1 MRHRVVALVGPTL
14 ELYPVTCASAVFG
27 YHGPDIAH
35 RYDFR
40 LCTERPGPIRTTLG
54 HDIVVDEGLDALDT
68 ADTILV
74 AGWCPGP
81 QVSTPIGDAVGAAH
95 ARGARVVAVCSGIWV
110 PASLGLLDGR
120 RAAVHRE
127 CDAALA
133 RQYPRIRT
141 DAAVLYV
148 DHGDVATAGASATT
162 LDLCLNQVRQEHGA
176 ALAMRIGR
184 QLSAAPQRE
193 GHQRQY
199 PALPTTGPVPDPI
212 APLLDWIAANQHRP
226 LSLDDMAAR
235 SGVSPR
241 TLSRYFAEQLGT
253 SPGRWLLDRRI
264 ASTRALLEETDLPV
278 ETIAKRVGLS
288 SAVNLRRRFR
298 DALRMTPGAYRRAF
312 RSAPGEAP
320 AVRA

>member
-1 MRHRVVALVGPTL
+1 MRNRVVALVGPTL

-27 YHGPDIAH
+27 WHGPDIPH

-40 LCTERPGPIRTTLG
+40 MCTERPGPVRTTLG
-54 HDIVVDEGLDALDT
+54 VDVVVENGLEALAD
-68 ADTILV
+68 ADTILI

-81 QVSTPIGDAVGAAH
+81 DVPPALGDAVRAAH
-95 ARGARVVAVCSGIWV
+95 ARGARIVATCSGVYV

-120 RAAVHRE
+120 RAAIHWE
-127 CDAALA
+127 CAGALA
-133 RQYPRIRT
+133 RQYPRIST
-141 DAAVLYV
+141 DATVLYV
-148 DHGDVATAGASATT
+148 DHGDVATAGATATT
-162 LDLCLNQVRQEHGA
+162 IDLCLNQVRRDHGA

-184 QLSAAPQRE
+184 QLSAPPLRE
-193 GHQRQY
+193 GEQRQY

-212 APLLDWIAANQHRP
+212 APLLDWIAANLHRP
-226 LSLDDMAAR
+226 LSLEDMATR

-241 TLSRYFAEQLGT
+241 TLSRYFADQLGT

-288 SAVNLRRRFR
+288 SAVNLRRHFR
-298 DALRMTPGAYRRAF
+298 HTLRTTPGAYRRAF
-312 RSAPGEAP
+312 RSTP
-320 AVRA
+320 A